1 MKRAGVAAVILVS
14 CLEAAS
20 TAQAPRSKRQQQPTT
35 SDIPPAAAQMAIL
48 AVEDSRLVLPDD
60 LHTPAIDTL
69 RAKQM
74 EDLRLLLE
82 LARSKDAVIQTRAIR
97 ALGRLERREVIP
109 ELLRYLTLGPTEET
123 ANAIAQ
129 AFRGEALP
137 NDKSGEQVDAV
148 FDALGQVGAIPLD
161 QRRWPG
167 PIGVVARSIGRLPY
181 ERAEQV
187 QGADAFLLSA
197 IRAVDREPALRGALE
212 DIARAVEALARVRG
226 RLAMP
231 GADTIDELRAIVISR
246 RRAYDGVTRL
256 KAMEA
261 LVAARGVD
269 AETVRIAA
277 AAVNPSDSPVLMQ
290 LRRLAAVVL
299 GGAGAPVVPTERTD
313 LLTTLL
319 SDRWSVVRIEAVRA
333 WARQETLT
341 NGCQRL
347 LDALKDPALSVA
359 FVAIDALGD
368 QCKDDVNVTDRLTV
382 EARAPE
388 PNDWHRASHA
398 LVALAK
404 RAPGRVFIPLLGGH
418 VQHVTWQVRMY
429 AARAAAITNEVSA
442 LERLAFDPED
452 NVREATLAPLRRLKG
467 DEAEPYFVAAL
478 ARHDSQLLRT
488 AANELKGAKPTPQL
502 ATGLLDALR
511 RVTAE
516 KKETS
521 RDTRLALLERL
532 RELGDPDQA
541 GALVPL
547 LRDFDIPVAQRA
559 AAVIQEWTG
568 KTQEIDPQLLPR
580 PAIPTPAELSTEP
593 ARVKLKSGKVFH
605 IRLRGDL
612 APLTVARF
620 VRLATAGYYNGL
632 TFHRVVPNFVIQ
644 GGSPGAN
651 EYAGANLY
659 LRDEI
664 SAASHDRGTVGLST
678 RGRDTGDAQIFIN
691 LVDNPRL
698 DFEYTVFGDAG
709 PMDVID
715 EIVEGDAIASIA
727 FEKEEQSAYDGDAT
741 PGSAI
746 RIVPAAASI
755 SPSTPSAS
763 VHCGMAVADHRA
775 RPGRNAER
783 PDVVRDDLAGREPLR
798 LDDSLALHDEA
809 WHTEYRYDRG
819 GRGSEKLA
827 SIHAR
832 NWTMKGRRRGDGGM
846 LC

>member
-1 MKRAGVAAVILVS
+1 MTRASVAAVILVS
-14 CLEAAS
+14 CLEGAGAA
-20 TAQAPRSKRQQQPTT
+20 QPPRPRRPQEPAAFSF
-35 SDIPPAAAQMAIL
+35 PPAAAPMAIL
-48 AVEDSRLVLPDD
+48 AAEDSRLVLPDG

-69 RAKQM
+69 RAKQL

-82 LARSKDAVIQTRAIR
+82 LARSKDPVIQTRAIR

-123 ANAIAQ
+123 ASAIAQ
-129 AFRGEALP
+129 SCRGAALP
-137 NDKSGEQVDAV
+137 DARPDEQVDAV
-148 FDALGQVGAIPLD
+148 FGALVQVGVIPLD
-161 QRRWPG
+161 QGRWPG

-187 QGADAFLLSA
+187 QAADAFLLSA
-197 IRAVDREPALRGALE
+197 IRTVDREPALRGTLA
-212 DIARAVEALARVRG
+212 DIARGVETLTRVHG

-231 GADTIDELRAIVISR
+231 SADTLDELRAIVISR
-246 RRAYDGVTRL
+246 RRDYTAVTRL

-277 AAVNPSDSPVLMQ
+277 AAANASDSPVLMQ

-299 GGAGAPVVPTERTD
+299 GGAGSPVVPTERTN

-319 SDRWSVVRIEAVRA
+319 ADRSSLVRIEAVRS
-333 WARQETLT
+333 WGRQETPA
-341 NGCQRL
+341 NGCQRV
-347 LDALKDPALSVA
+347 LDALKDPAQSMVLA
-359 FVAIDALGD
+359 AIDVLGD
-368 QCKDDVNVTDRLTV
+368 RCQDDVNVTDRLTA
-382 EARAPE
+382 EARPPE
-388 PNDWHRASHA
+388 PNEWHRASHA

-404 RAPGRVFIPLLGGH
+404 RAPGRAFIPLLGGH
-418 VQHVTWQVRMY
+418 AQHVTWQVRMY
-429 AARAAAITNEVSA
+429 AARAAAITDEVSA
-442 LERLAFDPED
+442 LERLAFDPDD

-478 ARHDSQLLRT
+478 ARHDYQLLRT

-502 ATGLLDALR
+502 ATGLLDALK

-532 RELGDPDQA
+532 QELGGPDQA

-547 LRDFDIPVAQRA
+547 LRDFDIPVAQFGA
-559 AAVIQEWTG
+559 TVMQHWTG
-568 KTQEIDPQLLPR
+568 RTQEIDPQLLAR
-580 PAIPTPAELSTEP
+580 PAVPTMAELSTEP

-605 IRLRGDL
+605 IRLRSDL

-651 EYAGANLY
+651 EYAGDALY
-659 LRDEI
+659 MRDEI
-664 SAASHDRGTVGLST
+664 STASHVRGTVGVST
-678 RGRDTGDAQIFIN
+678 RGRDTGDAQFFIN

-698 DFEYTVFGDAG
+698 DFEYTLFGDAS
-709 PMDVID
+709 PLAVVD
-715 EIVEGDAIASIA
+715 EIVEGDAIASIS
-727 FEKEEQSAYDGDAT
+727 FEKEEQSAADGYAT
-741 PGSAI
+741 PGSAM

-755 SPSTPSAS
+755 STSMPSAS
-763 VHCGMAVADHRA
+763 VHCGMPWPIIAPDQAGTPSGLMWSA
-775 RPGRNAER
+775 KISSSASAPKMLSPGVHSEHVPNTNPAIF
-783 PDVVRDDLAGREPLR
+783 
-798 LDDSLALHDEA
+798 DS
-809 WHTEYRYDRG
+809 TP
-819 GRGSEKLA
+819 A
-827 SIHAR
+827 SFNCVSMR
-832 NWTMKGRRRGDGGM
+832 SMR
-846 LC
+846 